1 MDKPE
6 GITSYDVVR
15 IMKRYVKPA
24 KVGHSGT
31 LDAAAS
37 GLMVLL
43 IGAGT
48 RALDYLDE
56 NPKKYAMGVL
66 LGEETDT
73 GDREGTLIRSADAT
87 QITVPQ
93 IKEALQKHLGVQ
105 DQIPPHFSAIKQGGV
120 PLYKLA
126 RKGVFPEV
134 TARKIEVFSLEMIS
148 WDPPNLDLE
157 LVCTKGTYA
166 RALAR
171 DIGNDLAVG
180 GRLERLR
187 RLWSGR
193 FRIEDAMTASQIEE
207 GGTHA
212 IAERL
217 IPLDAALAH
226 IPELKVLP
234 MEAKRLMRGNQINVT
249 RSRLLLMGPP
259 EDSPSRLLRIVVG
272 DGDLIILVRPE
283 PGRGDIALQ
292 PVKLFNTREG

>member
-56 NPKKYAMGVL
+56 NPKKYAMGVI
-66 LGEETDT
+66 LGEESDT
-73 GDREGTLIRSADAT
+73 GDREGNLIRTADAT
-87 QITVPQ
+87 QITVAQ
-93 IKEALQKHLGVQ
+93 IMEVLQKYLGVQ
-105 DQIPPHFSAIKQGGV
+105 DQIPPHFSAIKRGGV

-134 TARKIEVFSLEMIS
+134 PARKIEVFSLELMS
-148 WDPPNLDLE
+148 WDPPNLGLE
-157 LVCTKGTYA
+157 LVCSKGTYA

-171 DIGNDLAVG
+171 DIGSDLGVG
-180 GRLERLR
+180 GRLESLR

-193 FRIEDAMTASQIEE
+193 FRIEDAMTASQIKE
-207 GGTHA
+207 GGAHA
-212 IAERL
+212 IAENL
-217 IPLDAALAH
+217 ISLDAALGH

-234 MEAKRLMRGNQINVT
+234 TEAKRLMRGSQINIT
-249 RSRLLLMGPP
+249 RSRLLLTGPP
-259 EDSPSRLLRIVVG
+259 ENSLARLFRIVVG